1 MGLIMIVTGNRKA
14 RSVESQ
20 EQAKQWYAIYG
31 GAWSGGE
38 VRLKVDGG
46 GGEGRSAGTRN
57 ESI

>member
-1 MGLIMIVTGNRKA
+1 MGLIVTGNRKA

-38 VRLKVDGG
+38 VRQKVDGG